1 MSYSIFSKL
10 KLKPKLILPIIIT
23 GFVYMVLIVAI
34 SHYLLMYTFKHDT
47 DKLISSKINDFS
59 QTCDAYSEKAL
70 FAATI
75 CSQFEFVQEAYQEY
89 HESND
94 LGSASK
100 LIEHHTNKLNSLIKS
115 NTGMDARIHYHLP
128 PARSFIRCW
137 SGKRGDDISAFRKTV
152 LQVSRTH
159 KAVKG
164 IETGRGGFVIRG
176 IVPIF
181 SDDNKFLGSVE
192 VFFDINQVVE
202 QVTSNYD
209 EEFSVFM
216 KTDLLTVASKF
227 LEDSSSNIVTNKK
240 VIGDYI
246 FVEKTN
252 GFRLSNLST
261 EALNK
266 KTDGLTVFQKGN
278 YKYAIIPIHN
288 FSGNIE
294 GIGILQVDISDYI
307 LHLREIVFFIS
318 IAAFILLLIVMFINT
333 KSISQTIKRILRL
346 DKSLKI
352 LAKGNIA
359 ETIAVNR
366 YDEIGGMES
375 SLNKLNSFISKNV
388 GFASNLGK
396 GNFDLAYEPMGKED
410 LLGNALVKMK
420 NDLKDKNLELTES
433 EKRFRELSGLTF
445 EGIIIHQDGILIDAN
460 QAFLKMMGFEKEQLL
475 GKNIIAMVVPKKY
488 HKFLA
493 EQRTMDYV
501 KPYEIEAIRKDG
513 VIVPIEIESQN
524 IEYKGET
531 RRVSAIRDITDRKK
545 SEAEIHKLSQAID
558 QVFVAVVITDK
569 DRAIEY
575 VNPFFTKLTDF
586 VLDDV
591 KGKTICA
598 FFKEGLT
605 KEQSK
610 VLDTL
615 AQGKGW
621 EGELKCMK
629 KNGEEYTERTIITP
643 VRDKRDRITNFIAV
657 KMDITPQK
665 KTEKALLEAKL
676 KAEESDSLKS
686 AFLANMSHEIRTPM
700 NSIIGF
706 SEMLDMPDIEDERK
720 SEFIRIIKNNG
731 YRLLS
736 LINDII
742 DISRIEAGQIDL
754 RISKTNVNLL
764 MGKLYETFKFPTG
777 AKNIALTLNAGLN
790 DELSTIS
797 ADGNKL
803 NQVLTNLINN
813 AVKFTHHGEIQFGYE
828 LKSGMLEF
836 FVSDSGIGIDKEHQT
851 KIFERFRQVEIT
863 ATKQYEGTGLGLAIS
878 KALVERMGGKIWVSS
893 KPGSGSVFYFTIP
906 YKPEI
911 IAGTAQKPKIKS
923 KFDLKGKTILIAED
937 EHSNYLLLRE
947 VLKNTGAVL
956 IHVENGLDAVN
967 QCLGN
972 PGIDLVLMDI
982 KMPIMDGYQA
992 TEEIKKIR
1000 PEILI
1005 LAQTA
1010 YAMIEDEEK
1019 AFAAGCD
1026 DFITK
1031 PLTKEA
1037 VLMKI
1042 NGLINR

>member
-1 MSYSIFSKL
+1 
-10 KLKPKLILPIIIT
+10 
-23 GFVYMVLIVAI
+23 
-34 SHYLLMYTFKHDT
+34 
-47 DKLISSKINDFS
+47 
-59 QTCDAYSEKAL
+59 
-70 FAATI
+70 
-75 CSQFEFVQEAYQEY
+75 
-89 HESND
+89 
-94 LGSASK
+94 
-100 LIEHHTNKLNSLIKS
+100 
-115 NTGMDARIHYHLP
+115 
-128 PARSFIRCW
+128 
-137 SGKRGDDISAFRKTV
+137 
-152 LQVSRTH
+152 
-159 KAVKG
+159 
-164 IETGRGGFVIRG
+164 
-176 IVPIF
+176 
-181 SDDNKFLGSVE
+181 

-216 KTDLLTVASKF
+216 KTDLLAVASEF
-227 LEDSSSNIVTNKK
+227 LEDSSSNIVSNKK

-266 KTDGLTVFQKGN
+266 KTDELTVFQSGN

-294 GIGILQVDISDYI
+294 GIGILEVDISDYI

-318 IAAFILLLIVMFINT
+318 IAAFALLLIVMFINT
-333 KSISQTIKRILRL
+333 KSISQTIERILRL

-375 SLNKLNSFISKNV
+375 SLNKLNSFISKNAD
-388 GFASNLGK
+388 FASNLGK

-420 NDLKDKNLELTES
+420 NNLKDKNLELTKS
-433 EKRFRELSGLTF
+433 EKRFRELSSLTF
-445 EGIIIHQDGILIDAN
+445 EGIIIHQDGILVDAN

-475 GKNIIAMVVPKKY
+475 GKNIIAMVVSEKH

-513 VIVPIEIESQN
+513 VIVPIEIESKN
-524 IEYKGET
+524 INYKGEI

-569 DRAIEY
+569 DRVIEY
-575 VNPFFTKLTDF
+575 ANPFFTKLTDF

-621 EGELKCMK
+621 EGELKCKK

-665 KTEKALLEAKL
+665 RTEEALLEAKL
-676 KAEESDSLKS
+676 NAEESDSLKS

-706 SEMLDMPDIEDERK
+706 SEMLDMPDIEDEKK

-731 YRLLS
+731 FRLLS

-754 RISKTNVNLL
+754 RIGKTNVNLL
-764 MGKLYETFKFPTG
+764 MGKLYETFKFPSG
-777 AKNIALTLNAGLN
+777 AKNIALILNTGLN

-803 NQVLTNLINN
+803 NQALTNLINN

-836 FVSDSGIGIDKEHQT
+836 FVSDIGIGIDKEHQT

-878 KALVERMGGKIWVSS
+878 KAIVERMGGKIWVSS
-893 KPGSGSVFYFTIP
+893 KPGSGSTFYFSIP
-906 YKPEI
+906 YKPEVM
-911 IAGTAQKPKIKS
+911 AGLGLKQETNQKL
-923 KFDLKGKTILIAED
+923 DLKGKTILIAED

-956 IHVENGLDAVN
+956 IHVENGLEAVN
-967 QCLGN
+967 QCLEN

-982 KMPIMDGYQA
+982 KMPIMDGCQA
-992 TEEIKKIR
+992 TKEIKKS
-1000 PEILI
+1000 
-1005 LAQTA
+1005 
-1010 YAMIEDEEK
+1010 
-1019 AFAAGCD
+1019 G
-1026 DFITK
+1026 TK
-1031 PLTKEA
+1031 SLSLPKQ
-1037 VLMKI
+1037 LMQ
-1042 NGLINR
+1042 